1 MATPPKPTPAKT
13 GQPTVKEQRAE
24 KRAAQMEL
32 FKKQEAAR
40 KRNRLLG
47 IVGAIVAL
55 LLVVGTVV
63 TVVVL
68 NVNPPRQNTPEA
80 LTSGDYEKRLQLY
93 PDLQAGHTDTRVS
106 YDQTPPVGGPH
117 NPAWLNCGVYDEKQ
131 QNENAVHSLE
141 HGAVWITYDPAT
153 TTDDEIA
160 ALVAL
165 APDTYTIVSPYPGI
179 GDAMAI
185 SAWGAQLRFTDVDDP
200 AVTDFLTQFWQSAD
214 APEPGAP
221 CTGAIDGPG
230 KVS

>member
-1 MATPPKPTPAKT
+1 MATPPKNP
-13 GQPTVKEQRAE
+13 QPTIKEQRAE
-24 KRAAQMEL
+24 KRAAQMEQ

-47 IVGAIVAL
+47 IIGAIVAL
-55 LLVVGTVV
+55 VLVAGTVT
-63 TVVVL
+63 TVIIL
-68 NVNPPRQNTPEA
+68 NVAGPAPAPVATE
-80 LTSGDYEKRLQLY
+80 LLSGDYEERLQTY
-93 PDLQAGHTDTRVS
+93 PGLEATHTESRVT

-131 QNENAVHSLE
+131 QNENAVHALE

-153 TTDDEIA
+153 TSDDDLA

-165 APDTYTIVSPYPGI
+165 APDTYSIVSPYPGI
-179 GDAMAI
+179 GDAFAI
-185 SAWGAQLRFTDVDDP
+185 SAWGAQLRFADVDDP
-200 AVTDFLTQFWQSAD
+200 AVTDFLTQFWRSAES
-214 APEPGAP
+214 PEPNAP